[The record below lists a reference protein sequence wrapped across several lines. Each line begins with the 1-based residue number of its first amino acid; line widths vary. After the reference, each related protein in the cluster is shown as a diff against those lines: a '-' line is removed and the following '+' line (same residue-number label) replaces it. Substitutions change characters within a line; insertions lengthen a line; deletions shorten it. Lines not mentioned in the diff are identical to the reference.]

1 MATFGPI
8 SLDRMVN
15 AVERV
20 RNRLLRST
28 HALESANVPYAVTD
42 DNAIAAWV
50 SRVDTSAVR
59 NTQDVDILIRR
70 ADFDRARAAL
80 EAAGFIYRHVAS
92 LDIFL
97 DGPDA
102 RPRDAVH
109 IVFAGEKVREHESAN
124 NPDVSDSEDDES
136 FRVLSLKALVQIKLT
151 ANRDKDRTHIRD
163 LIEVGLIDN
172 DWVNQLPAELGQR
185 LQKILDD
192 PNG

>member
-1 MATFGPI
+1 MIPIGPI
-8 SLDRMVN
+8 SLERMVN
-15 AVERV
+15 AVELV

-28 HALESANVPYAVTD
+28 KALSAANVPFAVTE
-42 DNAIAAWV
+42 DNAVAAWV

-70 ADFDRARAAL
+70 ADFDRAKTAL
-80 EAAGFIYRHVAS
+80 ESAGFVYRHVAS

-124 NPDVSDSEDDES
+124 NPDVTESADDES
-136 FRVLSLKALVQIKLT
+136 FRVLSLNALVQIKLT

-163 LIEVGLIDN
+163 LIEVGLVDAS
-172 DWVNQLPAELGQR
+172 WVQQLPMELGQR
-185 LQKILDD
+185 LQIILDD